1 MEKIMTVKNM
11 LRLSSLLILTAIISG
26 CSLFQ
31 KDDNSA
37 PRGGYIWWNDRQN
50 VEMENT
56 QLNSQFDDQ
65 GNSDVP

>member
-1 MEKIMTVKNM
+1 MMLKNT
-11 LRLSSLLILTAIISG
+11 LKLSSLLILAAMISG

-50 VEMENT
+50 TEMENT
-56 QLNSQFDDQ
+56 ELNGQFDDQ